1 MSKSKKSGREG
12 TTYFVYGSGLM
23 PVPYHSLNEVPR
35 VKLEFHASEAKQA
48 IMLALTR
55 KLA

>member
-1 MSKSKKSGREG
+1 MSKSKKSGHEG